1 MRVAIIG
8 AGPAGLFT
16 GAGLAR
22 RGHEVIAVERDPGPA
37 ADGNWP
43 RRGVMQFHHAH
54 GFRFQVE
61 HALAQELP
69 DALQRWLA
77 AGAEPFRLRLPDGSE
92 IPMGMRS
99 RRQTFERALRDSA
112 LNVPGL
118 QLRQGHA
125 EAATDQRGRSFGPGM
140 DDVTD
145 RRGRGSGPGVDG
157 VTDRRGRGSGPGVD
171 GVTGRRGRGSGLGV
185 DGVTGRR
192 GRAAGL
198 LVDGVELE
206 ADLVIDAS
214 GRAGRAT
221 RSLRPAPASGGPCG
235 IAYVDRQYQ
244 LRPGAEPGPLLN
256 PLAWQADL
264 DGYQTIVFMQER
276 GVFSVL
282 LARPANDPVLAQ
294 LRHQV
299 AFEAAARAIPGLA
312 DWIDPARALPI
323 TSVLPGGPLL
333 NAYRGQTGFDG
344 RLALPG
350 LVFVGDAVATTTPTF
365 GRGVAITLLQAQQ
378 LLRLID
384 EHGTDVEA
392 IGESFDGWCA
402 EQIKPWVE
410 DHVHMDEATRRR
422 WAGQDVDLSQP
433 LSSDLILAAAE
444 TDPAMRPAIGGYLSM
459 TALPSSLRVLEPGAR
474 ALYATGWRPR
484 VAPGPTRDELA
495 GIIQAALRTSPSAAA

>member
-37 ADGNWP
+37 ADGSWP

-61 HALAQELP
+61 QALAQEVP

-92 IPMGMRS
+92 IPMGIRS
-99 RRQTFERALRDSA
+99 RRQTFERALRDAA

-118 QLRQGHA
+118 RLRQGHA
-125 EAATDQRGRSFGPGM
+125 EA
-140 DDVTD
+140 VTEK
-145 RRGRGSGPGVDG
+145 
-157 VTDRRGRGSGPGVD
+157 
-171 GVTGRRGRGSGLGV
+171 
-185 DGVTGRR
+185 R

-198 LVDGVELE
+198 LVDGVELP

-221 RSLRPAPASGGPCG
+221 RSLRPAPVSGGPCG

-264 DGYQTIVFMQER
+264 DGYQTIVFLQER

-294 LRHQV
+294 LRHEV

-312 DWIDPARALPI
+312 DWIDPARARPI

-333 NAYRGQTGFDG
+333 NAYRGQTGSDG

-378 LLRLID
+378 LLRLVD
-384 EHGTDVEA
+384 EHGTDAEA
-392 IGESFDGWCA
+392 IGEGFDAWCA
-402 EQIKPWVE
+402 EQIKPWVD

-422 WAGQDVDLSQP
+422 WAGQDLDLSQP
-433 LSSDLILAAAE
+433 LPSDLILAAAE
-444 TDPAMRPAIGGYLSM
+444 TDPATRPAIGGYLSM
-459 TALPSSLRVLEPGAR
+459 TAPPSSLRVLEPRAR

-484 VAPGPTRDELA
+484 LAPGPTRDELA
-495 GIIQAALRTSPSAAA
+495 CIIQAALRTFPSAAA